1 MTDHLTDEAVKAL
14 LDGATPDWC
23 IYSEPEV
30 GLPPGL
36 FAGKIGQSGF
46 GPIEPLQGHDLN
58 LAAAAPDLARMYLAA
73 SADAEA
79 AVALALQEAT
89 DTCANLAAQVSDA
102 ALTGL
107 PEQARL
113 RESMA
118 AAFTKASH
126 AIRALAPASGVAK
139 LEALRAA
146 RDEWKRLAIA
156 GELTARHLT
165 IVQTELAACK
175 ELEAV
180 LREALDKA
188 RDQGRE
194 PDYCYDNEWEYTLRW
209 DEWQDLVDSHDTSE
223 PVEVNTLFKGPTKWV
238 AFVPN
243 SRDEDGNPNDWDAV
257 MVDSEAEAR
266 AALAQPSTEG
276 GE

>member
-1 MTDHLTDEAVKAL
+1 MSDDQARGMRPETTSEHIARDMREGRFPEQSERQMVAVQASPPGEIQVWCNTDTIDHIGTWSTTRYPPEAVTYVRK
-14 LDGATPDWC
+14 
-23 IYSEPEV
+23 
-30 GLPPGL
+30 
-36 FAGKIGQSGF
+36 
-46 GPIEPLQGHDLN
+46 
-58 LAAAAPDLARMYLAA
+58 
-73 SADAEA
+73 ADAQA
-79 AVALALQEAT
+79 AVAL
-89 DTCANLAAQVSDA
+89 VV
-102 ALTGL
+102 
-107 PEQARL
+107 EQAVEVVEDTFPGTL
-113 RESMA
+113 YLSNMS
-118 AAFTKASH
+118 KAVA
-126 AIRALAPASGVAK
+126 AIRAIDPASGVAK
-139 LEALRAA
+139 LEALRAE

-276 GE
+276 QE

>member
-1 MTDHLTDEAVKAL
+1 MTDLTDEAVKAM
-14 LDGATPDWC
+14 LDAAVA
-23 IYSEPEV
+23 V
-30 GLPPGL
+30 GDD
-36 FAGKIGQSGF
+36 KTS
-46 GPIEPLQGHDLN
+46 DLASAL
-58 LAAAAPDLARMYLAA
+58 LAAR
-73 SADAEA
+73 ADTEA
-79 AVALALQEAT
+79 AVALALEEAVT
-89 DTCANLAAQVSDA
+89 ILQNLAQGPASSADA
-102 ALTGL
+102 LQYRSNALL
-107 PEQARL
+107 DAIAL
-113 RESMA
+113 
-118 AAFTKASH
+118 
-126 AIRALAPASGVAK
+126 IRAIAPASGVAK
-139 LEALRAA
+139 LEALRAE

-276 GE
+276 QE